1 MPYYASRPSYKG
13 FLPEKG
19 CWNGSELERMKTEQV
34 TLSAEG
40 KSLLEGFLAQCQA
53 DSIQVILVNSPFYAE
68 ARTKLMGYQDARAYF
83 EQAAEKYGCV
93 YLDYTDT
100 PECYDKNNF
109 VVSVHLNSDAARKF
123 SKTLVEDLISLN
135 KI

>member
-1 MPYYASRPSYKG
+1 
-13 FLPEKG
+13 
-19 CWNGSELERMKTEQV
+19 MKTEQV

-68 ARTKLMGYQDARAYF
+68 ARTKLIGYEDVRSFF
-83 EQAAEKYGCV
+83 ELVAEKYGCL

-100 PECYDKNNF
+100 PECYDRNNF